1 MVIISALL
9 CLTTLLKLISISNAI
24 RWLSGDAARF
34 RKDYLKNRP
43 QTVFALEVLLQV
55 CKADFFPFG
64 LKDYRLAQR
73 MRRLPRESVY
83 GTVAWWV
90 LAAFQTFFVLGAHAP
105 PKITWASRNVYGGVG
120 AVLGILLMIGIILLA
135 AESFISY
142 VVLGSYGAA
151 FHRLD
156 VHRRRIRDEA
166 ARPAMLLQQPAD
178 RNLAV
183 VEMFAYAGTF
193 LTAFVIMAST
203 TYFIS
208 MQLGGFAALDGRI
221 GPGLIDVH
229 RLYDAFYWTV
239 NIAGG
244 SSEAEPFT
252 MLAMLLAMIGTITY
266 LLLTVIVLAGL
277 AGIVFTAP
285 ANPD

>member
-1 MVIISALL
+1 M
-9 CLTTLLKLISISNAI
+9 
-24 RWLSGDAARF
+24 
-34 RKDYLKNRP
+34 
-43 QTVFALEVLLQV
+43 FALEVLLQV

-90 LAAFQTFFVLGAHAP
+90 LAAFQKIFFQFQGLALVSAAFFVLGAHAP

-156 VHRRRIRDEA
+156 VHRRRIRRRGGQAGHA
-166 ARPAMLLQQPAD
+166 AAAASGPEPGRG
-178 RNLAV
+178 LAG
-183 VEMFAYAGTF
+183 MFAYAGTF

-252 MLAMLLAMIGTITY
+252 MLAMLLAMIGTITHI
-266 LLLTVIVLAGL
+266 LLTVIVLAGL
-277 AGIVFTAP
+277 AGLDLHRARES
-285 ANPD
+285 